1 MGQQDV
7 SDLDEA
13 RSQQFTR
20 ALLNELEAL
29 EHMLE
34 HGLIQDATRRI
45 GAEQEM
51 FLVDSSLR
59 PAPVAMEVL
68 ARLNHSQF
76 TTEMGKFN
84 IEANLSP
91 RILAGSCLCALE
103 TELNELIS
111 QARVAAREAGAEILL
126 AGTLPT
132 AHQYHLSLD
141 NLTPKPRYLELNRIM
156 SKLRGPNYSI
166 FIKGLDE
173 LQITHDN
180 VMMEACC
187 ESFQIHF
194 QVSPASFAQVYNLA
208 QLITAPLLAAA
219 VNSPLLLGQR
229 LWHETRI
236 ALFQHSVDERSQS
249 HMVRGT
255 PARVNFGECW
265 LDHSVIEI
273 FREEIARFRVIMTSV
288 VEEDAWQVLSQ
299 GGIPKLDALRL
310 HNGTVWR
317 WNRPCYGIIDGQAH
331 LRIELRA
338 LPAGPSVLDEV
349 ANAAFAFG
357 MLLGLAPESGSIK
370 DRFPFEEAKQNFFF
384 AARHGLNAQFTWP
397 GTKRI
402 AAAELILR
410 ELLPVAR
417 FGLRNAGIASQD
429 IDRYLGTI
437 EERVRRER
445 TGSQW
450 ALQSLAA
457 MRDHGSREA
466 CHRCL
471 TGAMVENQKS
481 GDPVHLWPLAEFP
494 ETVPDASLAD
504 TVEDAMSTDLFTV
517 RPDDL
522 VRLVANMMD
531 WRHIS
536 HVPVEDDGGRLIG
549 LVTHRAMIRLL
560 AEQPSRFGHENL
572 LVRDI
577 MQPDPPTATP
587 ECSIARAIEDMHT
600 LNTDCLP
607 VVVGQRLVGILTLR
621 DLVNLAAKYFGKDV
635 PARAAAAGQEP

>member
-1 MGQQDV
+1 MGEQSV
-7 SDLDEA
+7 SGLEEV
-13 RSQQFTR
+13 RSQRFER
-20 ALLNELEAL
+20 ALLNDLEAL
-29 EHMLE
+29 EFMLRN
-34 HGLIQDATRRI
+34 GLVHDATRRI

-59 PAPVAMEVL
+59 PAPVALEVL
-68 ARLNHSQF
+68 AKLNHPQF

-84 IEANLSP
+84 LEANLSP
-91 RILAGSCLCALE
+91 RTLEGGCLRDLE
-103 TELNELIS
+103 TELNGLVSI
-111 QARVAAREAGAEILL
+111 ARSAACEYGAEILL

-132 AHQYHLSLD
+132 AHQYHLSLE
-141 NLTPKPRYLELNRIM
+141 NLTPKPRYFELNRIM
-156 SKLRGPNYSI
+156 SKLRGPSYTI

-187 ESFQIHF
+187 ASFQVHF
-194 QVSPASFAQVYNLA
+194 QVSPATFAHVYNLA

-236 ALFQHSVDERSQS
+236 ALFQHSVDERSRS
-249 HMVRGT
+249 HMVRGA
-255 PARVNFGECW
+255 PSRVSFGECW
-265 LDHSVIEI
+265 LDRSVIEI
-273 FREEIARFRVIMTSV
+273 FREEIARFRVIMTTE
-288 VEEDAWQVLSQ
+288 VEGDAREVLRR
-299 GGIPKLDALRL
+299 GGIPNLEALRL

-317 WNRPCYGIIDGQAH
+317 WNRPCYGITEGQAH

-357 MLLGLAPESGSIK
+357 MLIGLAPEYGDLRNS
-370 DRFPFEEAKQNFFF
+370 FPFEEARQNFFV

-397 GTKRI
+397 GGRRI
-402 AAAELILR
+402 AATELILR

-417 FGLRNAGIASQD
+417 SGLLSAGIVSED
-429 IDRYLGTI
+429 VDRYLGTI

-450 ALQSLAA
+450 AHQSLATL
-457 MRDHGSREA
+457 RGRGSREA
-466 CHRCL
+466 SHRCL
-471 TGAMVENQKS
+471 TAAMVENQKS
-481 GDPVHLWPLAEFP
+481 GAPVHLWPLADFP
-494 ETVPDASLAD
+494 QPAPPQTVGVS
-504 TVEDAMSTDLFTV
+504 VEDSMSTDLVTV

-531 WRHIS
+531 WRNIS
-536 HVPVEDDGGRLIG
+536 HVPVEDDEGRLIG
-549 LVTHRAMIRLL
+549 LVTHREMIRLL
-560 AEQPSRFGHENL
+560 RSDREEA

-577 MQPDPPTATP
+577 MQRDPPTAAP
-587 ECSIARAIEDMHT
+587 ELPIAQAIQEMQE
-600 LNTDCLP
+600 LKVDCLP
-607 VVVGQRLVGILTLR
+607 VVVDQRLVGILTLR
-621 DLVNLAAKYFGKDV
+621 DLVRSAAKYFGTATR
-635 PARAAAAGQEP
+635 ARAAAAE